1 MSKKEIVK
9 AMLDAVLEAEELTGG
24 HLFFDYSP
32 HVEAVGVFTYT
43 TKTYDTDCRGSD
55 LVYLMNTG
63 TELTEEAL
71 DALRWRLLPENLR
84 KVWTKA

>member
-1 MSKKEIVK
+1 MTKKEIMM
-9 AMLDAVLEAEELTGG
+9 AMFDAVLEAEELTGG
-24 HLFFDYSP
+24 HIFFDYSP
-32 HVEAVGVFTYT
+32 HVDAVGVFTYT
-43 TKTYDTDCRGSD
+43 TKTYNTDCRGGD